1 MPSKHLLAPALAALT
16 LAACS
21 GPVEDTLPGQ
31 PIKHRQ
37 DAFKEILRSFEPM
50 GTMLRTNRYE
60 ADPFLDMTTR
70 FIERRDAPWPHFTA
84 GSFQPPTR
92 AREAVWSRA
101 DDFESKRT
109 AFIEATDAL
118 LEAANGRDLADV
130 RAAYSAVE
138 ATCRSCHDDFRN

>member
-1 MPSKHLLAPALAALT
+1 MSSKHLLAPALTALT

-37 DAFKEILRSFEPM
+37 EAFKEILRSFEPM

-70 FIERRDAPWPHFTA
+70 FIERRDGPWAYFTA

-101 DDFESKRT
+101 DDFERERA

-130 RAAYSAVE
+130 RTTYSAVE
-138 ATCRSCHDDFRN
+138 ASCRSCHDVFRN

>member
-1 MPSKHLLAPALAALT
+1 MPSKHLFVPALAAIL

-37 DAFKEILRSFEPM
+37 EAFKEILRNFEPM

-60 ADPFLDMTTR
+60 ADSFADMAAR
-70 FIERRDAPWPHFTA
+70 LVSRRDGPWEYFTD

-92 AREAVWSRA
+92 AKQAVWSRA
-101 DDFESKRT
+101 EDFAGKRT
-109 AFIEATDAL
+109 SFIEATDAL
-118 LEAANGRDLADV
+118 LEAANGRELANV

-138 ATCRSCHDDFRN
+138 NTCRSCHDDFRN